1 MGWGGRLDDM
11 TLHVLHFDKN
21 FEETAYHKIFI
32 GERIRDMIDLKD
44 GSILMS
50 LETSDSFGLLK
61 NIY

>member
-1 MGWGGRLDDM
+1 M